1 MTMNHRSITSLTF
14 LLGVLL
20 VAGCSQPEASEAD
33 SSEPVAEATETTNRR
48 QVRIETVFVNPS
60 SFEDVIEITG
70 TIEAY
75 NDATVSAQVSGT
87 INYRVPRGTY
97 IRSNRIIAVVDSTLM
112 HAAYMQGKAQL
123 DVAQAQYDLAFDTF
137 KRQEPL
143 FQDSII
149 SALEFENVRAQYN
162 QAAGQLSQAKALMTQ
177 AREQLDNTKIS
188 SPFSGTVET
197 YFAELGEQVAPGSPI
212 VRVVNTQRVKVVAG
226 VPERYANEIE
236 KGTAVRLAFD
246 NYGNAERTGIVSFVG
261 NAINPMSRT
270 FPIEIVLDN
279 SDQVL
284 KPEMVASL
292 FLTRD
297 EIEDVLVVPQ
307 AAVPLNEEGHTVFV
321 VVPDSDG
328 QLVAQRRSVTL
339 GPSYDGNVVV
349 ERGLEAG
356 DQVVVNGQY
365 NLTNGDAVEIVNS
378 TSDTVAS
385 L

>member
-1 MTMNHRSITSLTF
+1 MTRTSTLSLTL

-20 VAGCSQPEASEAD
+20 FAGCSQQEAAEVEAPEQ
-33 SSEPVAEATETTNRR
+33 VAEATEANNRR

-75 NDATVSAQVSGT
+75 NDATVSAQVAGT
-87 INYRVPRGTY
+87 INFRVPRGAY
-97 IRSNRIIAVVDSTLM
+97 VGSNRMIAVVDSTLL
-112 HAAYMQGKAQL
+112 HASYMQGVAQL
-123 DVAQAQYDLAFDTF
+123 EVAKAQYDLAHDTF

-143 FQDSII
+143 FEDSII

-162 QAAGQLSQAKALMTQ
+162 QAAGQLSQAKAVVAQ
-177 AREQLDNTKIS
+177 FREQLDNTRIS

-197 YFAELGEQVAPGSPI
+197 YFAELGEQVTPGSPI
-212 VRVVNTQRVKVVAG
+212 VRVVNTRRVKVVAG

-236 KGTAVRLAFD
+236 KGTPVRIAFD
-246 NYGNAERTGIVSFVG
+246 TYGNAERTGTVSFVG
-261 NAINPMSRT
+261 NAINSMSRT

-279 SDQVL
+279 SDQNL

-292 FLTRD
+292 YLTRD
-297 EIEDVLVVPQ
+297 EIKDVLVIPQ

-321 VVPDSDG
+321 VVDDNDG
-328 QLVAQRRSVTL
+328 QAVAERRTVTL
-339 GPSYDGNVVV
+339 GPSYEGNVVV
-349 ERGLEAG
+349 ESGLEAG
-356 DQVVVNGQY
+356 DQVVINGQY
-365 NLTNGDAVEIVNS
+365 NLTDGDAVEVVN
-378 TSDTVAS
+378 TGSDTVAS

>member
-1 MTMNHRSITSLTF
+1 MTRTSITSLTL

-20 VAGCSQPEASEAD
+20 FAGCSQQEAAEAEAPEQ
-33 SSEPVAEATETTNRR
+33 VAEATETTNRR

-75 NDATVSAQVSGT
+75 NDATVSAQVAGT
-87 INYRVPRGTY
+87 INFRVPRGAY
-97 IRSNRIIAVVDSTLM
+97 VGSNRVIALVDSTLL
-112 HAAYMQGKAQL
+112 HASYMQGVAQL
-123 DVAQAQYDLAFDTF
+123 EVAKAQYDLAHDTF

-143 FQDSII
+143 FEDSII

-162 QAAGQLSQAKALMTQ
+162 QAAGQLSQAKALVAQ
-177 AREQLDNTKIS
+177 FKEQLDNTRIS

-197 YFAELGEQVAPGSPI
+197 YFAELGEQVTPGSPI
-212 VRVVNTQRVKVVAG
+212 VRVVNTRRVKVVAG

-236 KGTAVRLAFD
+236 KGTPVRIAFD
-246 NYGNAERTGIVSFVG
+246 NYGNGERTGTVSFVG
-261 NAINPMSRT
+261 NAINSMSRT
-270 FPIEIVLDN
+270 FPIEIILDN
-279 SDQVL
+279 SDQNL

-297 EIEDVLVVPQ
+297 EIKDVLVIPQ

-321 VVPDSDG
+321 VVDDNEG
-328 QLVAQRRSVTL
+328 QAIAERRIVTL
-339 GPSYDGNVVV
+339 GPSYEGNVVV
-349 ERGLEAG
+349 ESGLEAG
-356 DQVVVNGQY
+356 DQVVINGQY
-365 NLTNGDAVEIVNS
+365 NLTNGDAVEVVNS
-378 TSDTVAS
+378 SSDTVAS

>member
-1 MTMNHRSITSLTF
+1 MTRTSITSLTL

-20 VAGCSQPEASEAD
+20 FAGCSQQEAAEAEAPEQ
-33 SSEPVAEATETTNRR
+33 VAEATETTNRR

-75 NDATVSAQVSGT
+75 NDATVSAQVAGT
-87 INYRVPRGTY
+87 INFRVPRGAY
-97 IRSNRIIAVVDSTLM
+97 VGSNRVIALVDSTLL
-112 HAAYMQGKAQL
+112 HASYMQGVAQL
-123 DVAQAQYDLAFDTF
+123 EVAKAQYDLAHDTF

-143 FQDSII
+143 FEDSII

-162 QAAGQLSQAKALMTQ
+162 QAAGQLSQAKALVAQ
-177 AREQLDNTKIS
+177 FKEQLDNTRIS

-197 YFAELGEQVAPGSPI
+197 YFAELGEQVTPGSPI
-212 VRVVNTQRVKVVAG
+212 VRVVNTRRVKVVAG

-236 KGTAVRLAFD
+236 KGTPVRIAFD
-246 NYGNAERTGIVSFVG
+246 NYGNAERTGTVSFVG
-261 NAINPMSRT
+261 NAINSMSRT
-270 FPIEIVLDN
+270 FPIEIILDN
-279 SDQVL
+279 SDQNL

-297 EIEDVLVVPQ
+297 EIKDVLVIPQ

-321 VVPDSDG
+321 VVDDNEG
-328 QLVAQRRSVTL
+328 QAIAERRIVTL
-339 GPSYDGNVVV
+339 GPSYEGNVVV
-349 ERGLEAG
+349 ESGLEAG
-356 DQVVVNGQY
+356 DQVVINGQY
-365 NLTNGDAVEIVNS
+365 NLTNGDAVEVVNS
-378 TSDTVAS
+378 SSDTVAS

>member
-1 MTMNHRSITSLTF
+1 MNRTSTLSLTL

-20 VAGCSQPEASEAD
+20 FAGCSQQEAAEAEAPEQ
-33 SSEPVAEATETTNRR
+33 VAEATETTNRR

-75 NDATVSAQVSGT
+75 NDATVSAQVAGT
-87 INYRVPRGTY
+87 INFRVPRGAY
-97 IRSNRIIAVVDSTLM
+97 VGSNRVIAVVDSTLL
-112 HAAYMQGKAQL
+112 HASYMQGVAQL
-123 DVAQAQYDLAFDTF
+123 EVAKAQYDLAHDTF

-143 FQDSII
+143 FEDSII

-162 QAAGQLSQAKALMTQ
+162 QAAGQLSQAKAVVAQ
-177 AREQLDNTKIS
+177 FREQLDNTRIS

-197 YFAELGEQVAPGSPI
+197 YFAELGEQVTPGSPI
-212 VRVVNTQRVKVVAG
+212 VRVVNTRRVKVVAG

-236 KGTAVRLAFD
+236 KGTPVRIAFD
-246 NYGNAERTGIVSFVG
+246 TYGNAERTGTVSFVG
-261 NAINPMSRT
+261 NAINSMSRT

-279 SDQVL
+279 SDQNL

-292 FLTRD
+292 YLTRD
-297 EIEDVLVVPQ
+297 EIKDVLVIPQ

-321 VVPDSDG
+321 VVDDNDG
-328 QLVAQRRSVTL
+328 QAVAERRTVTL
-339 GPSYDGNVVV
+339 GPSYEGNVVV
-349 ERGLEAG
+349 ESGLEAG
-356 DQVVVNGQY
+356 DQVVINGQY
-365 NLTNGDAVEIVNS
+365 NLTDGDAVEVVN
-378 TSDTVAS
+378 TGSDTVAS

>member
-1 MTMNHRSITSLTF
+1 MNHTSIISLTL

-20 VAGCSQPEASEAD
+20 FAGCSQPEASEAEA
-33 SSEPVAEATETTNRR
+33 SEQVSESTETTTRR

-70 TIEAY
+70 TVEAY

-87 INYRVPRGTY
+87 INYRVQRGSY
-97 IRSNRIIAVVDSTLM
+97 IGRNRVIALVDSTLM
-112 HAAYMQGKAQL
+112 HAAYMQGMAQL
-123 DVAQAQYDLAFDTF
+123 EVARAQYDLAFDTF

-149 SALEFENVRAQYN
+149 SALEFETVRAQYN
-162 QAAGQLSQAKALMTQ
+162 QATGQLSQAKAVVAQ
-177 AREQLDNTKIS
+177 AREQLDNTRIS

-212 VRVVNTQRVKVVAG
+212 VRIVNTQRVKIVAG

-236 KGTAVRLAFD
+236 KGTPVRVAFD
-246 NYGNAERTGIVSFVG
+246 NYGNAERSGIVSFVG
-261 NAINPMSRT
+261 NAINAMSRT

-279 SDQVL
+279 SDQSL

-297 EIEDVLVVPQ
+297 EIEDVLVIPQ
-307 AAVPLNEEGHTVFV
+307 AAVPLNEEGHSVFI
-321 VVPDSDG
+321 VVPDNNG
-328 QLVAQRRSVTL
+328 QLVAERRTVTL

-349 ERGLEAG
+349 ETGLEAG

-365 NLTNGDAVEIVNS
+365 NLTSGDAVEVVNN